1 MKDAACFQSE
11 VLWQCCMVVS
21 GKLRGLKA
29 VQLSQG
35 FGAGSA
41 GQICYQRTSS
51 QGSDSH
57 QPASTC
63 KNNNEKHTAQS
74 GRSIN
79 HILDWLSWVLSPSG
93 IHGCQWSNA
102 GVQHSGNPQLT
113 VPSST
118 TKEHPLYIHLDAPNV
133 FCSLPISVP
142 NNNSELHNTTFL
154 SSSDNNNKL
163 CIAET
168 CTFMLA
174 LLEIV
179 TPTESLLCSQRLTN
193 TIHFLQISFNLT
205 SVLLSPKVYFIYLDN
220 ADCSLMSSSSFS
232 TEHTVIAQY
241 LFKWK
246 KKKPQ
251 GATQRYLILKRQH
264 VIMIS
269 GSIAVNNGEA
279 LITQWYRYT

>member
-1 MKDAACFQSE
+1 MGAESEWHPWTSVEQCGCAAF
-11 VLWQCCMVVS
+11 
-21 GKLRGLKA
+21 
-29 VQLSQG
+29 
-35 FGAGSA
+35 
-41 GQICYQRTSS
+41 
-51 QGSDSH
+51 
-57 QPASTC
+57 
-63 KNNNEKHTAQS
+63 
-74 GRSIN
+74 
-79 HILDWLSWVLSPSG
+79 
-93 IHGCQWSNA
+93 
-102 GVQHSGNPQLT
+102 GNPQLT

-246 KKKPQ
+246 KKKTSRSNSEIFN
-251 GATQRYLILKRQH
+251 TQKTARHYDKR
-264 VIMIS
+264 IYCC
-269 GSIAVNNGEA
+269 E
-279 LITQWYRYT
+279 